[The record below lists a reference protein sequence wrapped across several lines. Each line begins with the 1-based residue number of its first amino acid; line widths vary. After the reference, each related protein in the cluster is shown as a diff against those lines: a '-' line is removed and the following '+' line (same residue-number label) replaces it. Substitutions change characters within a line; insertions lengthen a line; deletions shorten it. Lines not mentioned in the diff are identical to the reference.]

1 MSFDRLSSL
10 SDLVLQT
17 VYVVSSART
26 PLGSFRGTLSEL
38 SAVQLGSIAIKGA
51 IERAAISADSVD
63 EVVFGNVVQA
73 GSGANVARQAAVGA
87 GLSNATIAVTVNK
100 VCASGMKAILIGTQ
114 MIKAGDAEIVVAGG
128 TESMSNA
135 PYYLKR
141 GETPYGGVNLADG
154 LLVDGLLDP
163 FKNGRHAG
171 DCAENTAKVQNIT
184 REDQDEYCIR
194 SYKRAQEAQASG
206 LLAKEIV
213 PVTIPGKRGKPDI
226 VVSEDEECKKV
237 VFAKVKTLNPAFKK
251 DGTGTITAANASTIN
266 DGAAAVVLAS
276 EAAVKKFNLKPLA
289 KVIAYADA
297 ATESIDF
304 PIAPAAAVQKVHIFY
319 CRSFRILQLH
329 VRGVQC

>member
-1 MSFDRLSSL
+1 M
-10 SDLVLQT
+10 
-17 VYVVSSART
+17 YVVSSDRT
-26 PLGSFRGTLSEL
+26 PLGSFRGSLSEL
-38 SAVQLGSIAIKGA
+38 TAVQLGSIAIKGA
-51 IERAAISADSVD
+51 IERAGIPADAVD

-73 GSGANVARQAAVGA
+73 GSGANVARQAALAA
-87 GLSNATIAVTVNK
+87 GLKSSTIAVTVNK

-114 MIKAGDAEIVVAGG
+114 MIKAGDAEVVVAGG

-141 GETPYGGVNLADG
+141 GETPYGGVNLADA

-163 FKNGRHAG
+163 FKNGHSG

-184 REDQDEYCIR
+184 REEQDDYCIR
-194 SYKRAQEAQASG
+194 SYKRAQEAAAKG

-213 PVTIPGKRGKPDI
+213 PVTIAGKRGKPDV
-226 VVSEDEECKKV
+226 VVSEDEEYKKV
-237 VFAKVKTLNPAFKK
+237 VFEKVKSLNPAFKK

-276 EAAVKKFNLKPLA
+276 EAAVKKYDLKPLA

-304 PIAPAAAVQKVHIFY
+304 PIAPAAAVQKVRIFY
-319 CRSFRILQLH
+319 RSSSRLL
-329 VRGVQC
+329 RLLR